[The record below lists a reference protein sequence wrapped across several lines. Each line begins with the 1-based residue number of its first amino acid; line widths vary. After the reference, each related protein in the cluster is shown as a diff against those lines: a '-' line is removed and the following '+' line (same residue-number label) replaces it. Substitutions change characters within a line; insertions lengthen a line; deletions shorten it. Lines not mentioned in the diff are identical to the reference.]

1 MKKSNRLII
10 TLLASS
16 LILVGCDGGNNQ
28 ETSSKSENI
37 VGYIYIQDDKLM
49 IDEVEIV
56 KIDNKERV
64 QELGLV
70 ESEDYPSGY
79 YIYNKQQEV
88 ELFKLTDDTNYI
100 FTDIKQLYVDEE
112 IENKLYESKIVEQ
125 FIEGSSYQ
133 NIELDDIELDK
144 HYIPYFVEVLD
155 GEVISVKEEF
165 SYTM

>member
-1 MKKSNRLII
+1 MKKSKRLII